1 VAQLADA
8 LEIDRFAVLGY
19 SCGGKYAAA
28 CARALPERV
37 LAAGIVS
44 GIGPPQT
51 PRFREGLNS
60 VDRMSMTLATRA
72 RPLAMLYWRIAAR
85 MVNQSRDKFLAQ
97 LEKEVT
103 DADKAALREPALRA
117 TLIDTSREAL
127 RSGPA
132 GVVEDF
138 AVQAKPWGFALD
150 EIQVPVRIWHG
161 DQDHL
166 VPLHHSEHAANLI
179 PDAEL
184 IVLKGQGH
192 LVLTHFVEVVRTLTG
207 DLARRSPQTL

>member
-1 VAQLADA
+1 MPEPDSGTETVGLRDGRSLGVEEYGAPGGMPVFYFHGTPESRLDLALLGGEFAAAGIRLIASDQPGFGLSSPQRKRTLLAWPDDVAQLADA

-117 TLIDTSREAL
+117 T
-127 RSGPA
+127 
-132 GVVEDF
+132 
-138 AVQAKPWGFALD
+138 
-150 EIQVPVRIWHG
+150 
-161 DQDHL
+161 
-166 VPLHHSEHAANLI
+166 
-179 PDAEL
+179 
-184 IVLKGQGH
+184 
-192 LVLTHFVEVVRTLTG
+192 
-207 DLARRSPQTL
+207 